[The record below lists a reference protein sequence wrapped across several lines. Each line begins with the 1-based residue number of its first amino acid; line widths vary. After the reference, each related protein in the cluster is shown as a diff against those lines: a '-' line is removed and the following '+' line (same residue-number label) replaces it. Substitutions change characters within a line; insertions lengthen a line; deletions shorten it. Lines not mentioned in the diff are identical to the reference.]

1 VEDDL
6 MLNSI
11 KKIFS
16 LSEDKNK
23 NQAISNNSIE
33 EYKKLKVSNRLEENI
48 KNIKNIFDKSTDLII
63 REFKIASN
71 PKFGAILV
79 YIDNMIEKTIFE
91 ESIIER
97 LINKKVEYSYPPNSK
112 EYSQYLLGIID
123 NNIYQDIS
131 RVVDSILD
139 GKVVLFVDGI
149 NEAMIIDINNP
160 PGRDVEEPKS
170 ETVLRGPREGFTE
183 SISSNIT
190 LLRKKIKSTNFK
202 MEEFRIGRETKTK
215 VTIVY
220 LSNIVNPKIV
230 NEVKERINKIDINS
244 VLESNYI
251 KEYIGDEPTS
261 NFPTVYSTEKPD
273 VIAGKL
279 LGGRI
284 AILTDG
290 TPLVLTVPSIFIEFF
305 LNNEDYYLKFIAAT
319 FNRWIRYIAF
329 VISTTLPG
337 LYVAIT
343 TFHPELIPTPF
354 IVSLIKS
361 RSGVPYP
368 ALVECLL
375 MLSVYELLREAGIR
389 MPRALGQTISVVG
402 ALVLGQAAVEAGLA
416 STAMVIVIS
425 ITALSS
431 FALPSTDM
439 SLALTYPR
447 IILLVLG
454 GTLGL
459 VGLNCGMIIL
469 FLRLTSLRSYGV
481 PYLSP
486 MAPFQGKKMTD
497 IFIRS
502 PLLTKFK
509 KSWFSRR
516 KNSTRR

>member
-1 VEDDL
+1 

-11 KKIFS
+11 KNFFS
-16 LSEDKNK
+16 LSENSNRDQDISNK
-23 NQAISNNSIE
+23 NMQEEYLNLKISN
-33 EYKKLKVSNRLEENI
+33 KLEQNRKYIN
-48 KNIKNIFDKSTDLII
+48 NIFDKCTDLII
-63 REFKIASN
+63 RELKITSSS
-71 PKFGAILV
+71 KFSAILV
-79 YIDNMIEKTIFE
+79 YIDNMIETTIFE

-97 LINKKVEYSYPPNSK
+97 LINKKVESSYPPNSK
-112 EYSQYLLGIID
+112 EYSQYLLGISD
-123 NNIYQDIS
+123 TNICQDIS
-131 RVVDSILD
+131 IVVNSILD

-149 NEAMIIDINNP
+149 NEAIIIDINNP
-160 PGRDVEEPKS
+160 PGRDVEEPQS

-183 SISSNIT
+183 SIGSNIT
-190 LLRKKIKSTNFK
+190 LLRKKIKSANFK
-202 MEEFRIGRETKTK
+202 IEEFRIGRATKTK

-220 LSNIVNPKIV
+220 LSNKANSKIV
-230 NEVKERINKIDINS
+230 NEVKERIGKIDIDS

-279 LGGRI
+279 LEGRV

-290 TPLVLTVPSIFIEFF
+290 TPIVLTVPSLFIEFF
-305 LNNEDYYLKFIAAT
+305 LNNEDYYLNFVAAT
-319 FNRWIRYIAF
+319 LNRWIRYIAF
-329 VISTTLPG
+329 VISIILPG
-337 LYVAIT
+337 FYVAIT
-343 TFHPELIPTPF
+343 TFHPELIPSSL

-361 RSGVPYP
+361 RAGVPYP
-368 ALVECLL
+368 ALIECLL

-416 STAMVIVIS
+416 STPMVIVIS
-425 ITALSS
+425 LTALSS

-447 IILLVLG
+447 IVFLVFG
-454 GTLGL
+454 GTMGL
-459 VGLNCGMIIL
+459 VGLTCGMIIL
-469 FLRLTSLRSYGV
+469 FLRLTSLRSYGI

-486 MAPFQGKKMTD
+486 MAPIQGKKLTD

-502 PLLTKFK
+502 PLLTKLK
-509 KSWFSRR
+509 KSWVI
-516 KNSTRR
+516 KGKKTTRR

>member
-1 VEDDL
+1 

-16 LSEDKNK
+16 LSEGNNNK
-23 NQAISNNSIE
+23 QAIGHTNVQE
-33 EYKKLKVSNRLEENI
+33 EYKNLKVSNILAENK
-48 KNIKNIFDKSTDLII
+48 KNINNIFDKCNDLII
-63 REFKIASN
+63 REFKVTNN
-71 PKFGAILV
+71 PKYSAILV
-79 YIDNMIEKTIFE
+79 YIDNMIETKILE
-91 ESIIER
+91 ESIIQR
-97 LINKKVEYSYPPNSK
+97 LTNKEAEYAYSANSK
-112 EYSQYLLGIID
+112 EYSQYLLGIGN
-123 NNIYQDIS
+123 NNIFQDLS
-131 RVVDSILD
+131 KVVSAILD
-139 GKVVLFVDGI
+139 GKVALFLDGI
-149 NEAMIIDINNP
+149 KEAMIIDITNP
-160 PGRDVEEPKS
+160 PGRDVEEPQS

-190 LLRKKIKSTNFK
+190 LLRKKIKNTNFK
-202 MEEFRIGRETKTK
+202 MEEFRLGKETKTK
-215 VTIVY
+215 VIIVY
-220 LSNIVNPKIV
+220 LLNIVDPKIV
-230 NEVKERINKIDINS
+230 NEVKERINKIDIDS

-273 VIAGKL
+273 VVASKL
-279 LGGRI
+279 LEGRV

-290 TPLVLTVPSIFIEFF
+290 TPIVLTVPSLFIEFF
-305 LNNEDYYLKFIAAT
+305 MNSEDYYLKFVAAT

-329 VISTTLPG
+329 VISTTLAG
-337 LYVAIT
+337 FYVAIT
-343 TFHPELIPTPF
+343 TFHPELIPTTL
-354 IVSLIKS
+354 IVTLIKS
-361 RSGVPYP
+361 RAGVPYP

-425 ITALSS
+425 LTALSS

-447 IILLVLG
+447 IIFLILG

-459 VGLNCGMIIL
+459 VGLTCGMIIL
-469 FLRLTSLRSYGV
+469 FLRLTSLRSYGS

-486 MAPFQGKKMTD
+486 MAPIQATKLKD
-497 IFIRS
+497 IFIRK

-509 KSWFSRR
+509 KSWFIKG
-516 KNSTRR
+516 KNTTRR

>member
-1 VEDDL
+1 
-6 MLNSI
+6 MLKSI

-16 LSEDKNK
+16 LSENKNK
-23 NQAISNNSIE
+23 NQVIGQKNIEE
-33 EYKKLKVSNRLEENI
+33 EYKKMKVSNRLEENR
-48 KNIKNIFDKSTDLII
+48 KNIDNIFDKCTDLII
-63 REFKIASN
+63 REFKITSN
-71 PKFGAILV
+71 AKFSAILV
-79 YIDNMIEKTIFE
+79 YIDNMIETTIFE
-91 ESIIER
+91 ESIITR
-97 LINKKVEYSYPPNSK
+97 LINEKVEYPYPPNSK
-112 EYSQYLLGIID
+112 EYSQYILGIGD
-123 NNIYQDIS
+123 NNIFKDLS
-131 RVVDSILD
+131 KVVDSILD

-149 NEAMIIDINNP
+149 DEAIIIDINNP

-183 SISSNIT
+183 SIGSNIT
-190 LLRKKIKSTNFK
+190 LLRKKIKSINLK
-202 MEEFRIGRETKTK
+202 MEEFRIGRDTKTK
-215 VTIVY
+215 VIIVY

-230 NEVKERINKIDINS
+230 NEVKERINKIDIDS

-279 LGGRI
+279 LGGRV

-290 TPLVLTVPSIFIEFF
+290 TPLVLTVPALFIEFF

-329 VISTTLPG
+329 AISTSLPG
-337 LYVAIT
+337 FYVAIT
-343 TFHPELIPTPF
+343 TFHSELIPTTL
-354 IVSLIKS
+354 IVTLIKS

-368 ALVECLL
+368 ALVECFL
-375 MLSVYELLREAGIR
+375 MLVAYELLREAGIR
-389 MPRALGQTISVVG
+389 MPRALGQAISVVG

-425 ITALSS
+425 LTALSS

-439 SLALTYPR
+439 SLAITYPR
-447 IILLVLG
+447 IIFLVLG

-459 VGLNCGMIIL
+459 VGLTCGMIIL
-469 FLRLTSLRSYGV
+469 FLRLTSLRSYGI

-486 MAPFQGKKMTD
+486 MAPMQRKNLSD
-497 IFIRS
+497 IFIRG

-509 KSWFSRR
+509 KSWVIKR
-516 KNSTRR
+516 KNTTRG

>member
-1 VEDDL
+1 
-6 MLNSI
+6 MLKSI

-16 LSEDKNK
+16 LSEDKSK
-23 NQAISNNSIE
+23 NQAISNINKQE
-33 EYKKLKVSNRLEENI
+33 EYKKLKISNRLEENR
-48 KNIKNIFDKSTDLII
+48 KNINNIFDTCTDLII
-63 REFKIASN
+63 REFKITSN
-71 PKFGAILV
+71 EKFGAILV
-79 YIDNMIEKTIFE
+79 YIDNMIETTIFE

-112 EYSQYLLGIID
+112 EYSQYLLGIGD
-123 NNIYQDIS
+123 NNIFQDLS
-131 RVVDSILD
+131 KVVDSILD
-139 GKVVLFVDGI
+139 GKVVLFIDGI

-160 PGRDVEEPKS
+160 PGRAVEEPQS

-215 VTIVY
+215 VIIVY
-220 LSNIVNPKIV
+220 LSNTVNPKIV
-230 NEVKERINKIDINS
+230 NEVKERINKIDIDS

-261 NFPTVYSTEKPD
+261 NFPTVYSSEKPD

-279 LGGRI
+279 LEGRV

-290 TPLVLTVPSIFIEFF
+290 TPIVLTVPSLFIEFF

-329 VISTTLPG
+329 VISMTLPG
-337 LYVAIT
+337 FYVAIT
-343 TFHPELIPTPF
+343 TFHPELIPT
-354 IVSLIKS
+354 SLIVTLIKT
-361 RSGVPYP
+361 RTGVPYP

-375 MLSVYELLREAGIR
+375 MLSSFELLREAGVR
-389 MPRALGQTISVVG
+389 MPRALGQAISVVG
-402 ALVLGQAAVEAGLA
+402 ALVLGQAAVEAGLV
-416 STAMVIVIS
+416 STSMVIVIS
-425 ITALSS
+425 LTALSS

-447 IILLVLG
+447 LIFVVIG
-454 GTLGL
+454 GILGL
-459 VGLNCGMIIL
+459 VGLICGMIIML
-469 FLRLTSLRSYGV
+469 LRLTSLRSYGV

-486 MAPFQGKKMTD
+486 LAPIQGKKLSD

-502 PLLTKFK
+502 PLWAKLKRAGLIK
-509 KSWFSRR
+509 G
-516 KNSTRR
+516 KNTTRR